1 MAWDKGVPDLVA
13 RAYHRVKCVRARS
26 MKRAVAPF
34 FASRHTQLR
43 KFCINLLPARMRA
56 DQVSKLLC
64 RLSPT
69 VHFAFI
75 SLNDG

>member
-1 MAWDKGVPDLVA
+1 MIGSNAFAPAAWRMRHVDFL
-13 RAYHRVKCVRARS
+13 HRGISNCGKI
-26 MKRAVAPF
+26 
-34 FASRHTQLR
+34 
-43 KFCINLLPARMRA
+43 CINLLLARMRA
-56 DQVSKLLC
+56 DRVRRFLC